1 MGSRFEPSL
10 VLPIYV
16 RAFAHLDQ
24 SKDADALTTAWLE
37 TDCCLEGFSV
47 ILPARP
53 RGTVAELAVYFA
65 YPLRLRARPGDS
77 QTIRI
82 CGVASLSCHG
92 C

>member
-82 CGVASLSCHG
+82 CGVASLCCHG